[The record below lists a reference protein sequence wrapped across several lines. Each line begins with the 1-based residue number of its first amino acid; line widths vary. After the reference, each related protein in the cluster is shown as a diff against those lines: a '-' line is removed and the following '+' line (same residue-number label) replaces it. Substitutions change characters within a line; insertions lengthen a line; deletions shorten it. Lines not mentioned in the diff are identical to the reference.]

1 VKLSCINLKHGGNKL
16 DIYKQILIQMVSK
29 WAMC

>member
-1 VKLSCINLKHGGNKL
+1 LKHGGNKL